1 MNNIRA
7 YEQRLQRINERL
19 TEIDKRL
26 EDYRR
31 KTPESFATEKI
42 SAVRG
47 EISSYLQKM
56 SSVLLK
62 VCKLSGGLLYVSDGR
77 VMYDGSLSLPRVDYG
92 NITEEVEKYENSVTS
107 SLKKMAASGVKKDG
121 LYDLGSGLM
130 TLYKIYSEID
140 SSRAEF
146 MRDYKSER
154 ETVGAGLTAEKKAL
168 NAEKVKIEKQ
178 ISQLRAGSS
187 KLRDSF
193 GFENMRQPSERPSEI
208 VLPYALGE
216 ADVKTWNVSDGILAV
231 FSSDPD
237 ASVNFI
243 KSLAVKFLYSYTG
256 SDKQILYLSKKT
268 NDEMNNFLRRLAGAL
283 PKDLFFSGIRHTD
296 SFDFERDLINAF
308 SLLKRELEDRSALLD
323 KENLSDILD
332 YNKRSSVDVKPPV
345 LVILNNYPFGFEH
358 AVDLDYFF
366 ENGRKAGIYFVV
378 VQTGEDLKL
387 NAWSSES
394 IADPQLYCDEM
405 PVISGEEIIFGSD
418 VYERLKINSRTCDA
432 LVSELSGSIKTEKKV
447 LSYYDVGFGSETA
460 GGEQVR
466 EVISVPI
473 GKIENKVYD
482 IEFAVSGKDET
493 KPIAYLLIGAPM
505 TGKSSLI
512 DSMIFNGCMKYS
524 PDDLEFYLIDFKDG
538 VSSATYAS
546 AARMPHIKVLAESSK
561 QEEAEIILKTLINEQ
576 TRRNN
581 ILKKHNC
588 KNLADYNAIAE
599 KHIPRIIVVI
609 DEVQKLFREEDSDYA
624 RAERL
629 AKDLEQIVREA
640 RSVGIHVVLASQDA
654 SRKMMSCVG
663 KFVPGRFCFGA
674 ALEDAENILS
684 RENAKRVLTEC
695 DKPGVAL
702 VSHNG
707 GADCSRIKIAYHESQ
722 EGQYAAKVREKWHN
736 YPVDIAI
743 VGQDGPLYAPDA
755 AKEKELYSSDPYEIP
770 FGESFY
776 DHTVSTFSFNNYNH
790 SLLLL
795 GEDERIQT
803 DIFKSV
809 IIGALRMNAKV
820 MLLDESRDFELQDI
834 FSGHPNV
841 SVFEAGTYLQMLKEV
856 YAEYKKRSENRRA
869 KHEPYFVILNNLAMV
884 DAFTDNAQLKQKAVS
899 NKSEED
905 LPDWYDSSWKSGFD
919 SDLNDGD
926 EKPVYGAET
935 FYEILGG
942 LGRVNNFYLC
952 FSLDKAQSVK
962 RGISVLSECDY
973 KVIHSP
979 FVESMSNIVGNIYK
993 NNLVSSCNENIVL
1006 LSEKGQSFMKVRY
1019 YKYDNDN
1026 ATFEY
1031 IRRTGSKK

>member
-1 MNNIRA
+1 MNNIRI
-7 YEQRLQRINERL
+7 YEQRLQQINERL
-19 TEIDKRL
+19 VSAEKQL

-47 EISSYLQKM
+47 EISAYLQKM
-56 SSVLLK
+56 SSILLK
-62 VCKLSGGLLYVSDGR
+62 VSKLSNGLLYVSGGQIVYGGD
-77 VMYDGSLSLPRVDYG
+77 VTLSHIDYR
-92 NITEEVEKYENSVTS
+92 NITEEVRKYENSIAV

-121 LYDLGSGLM
+121 LYDLGVGLM
-130 TLYKIYSEID
+130 SLYKIYSEID
-140 SSRAEF
+140 SYRDEF
-146 MRDYKSER
+146 MRDYKTER
-154 ETVGAGLTAEKKAL
+154 ETVGARLTAEKTTL
-168 NAEKVKIEKQ
+168 TAEKIIIEKQ
-178 ISQLRAGSS
+178 ISELRSGGR
-187 KLRDSF
+187 KLRETF
-193 GFENMRQPSERPSEI
+193 GFDNMCQPSERPTKI
-208 VLPYALGE
+208 VIPYALGE
-216 ADVKTWNVSDGILAV
+216 ADIKSWNVSDGILAL
-231 FSSDPD
+231 FSSDADD
-237 ASVNFI
+237 AVNFL
-243 KSLAVKFLYSYTG
+243 KSVAVKFLYSYTG

-268 NDEMNNFLRRLAGAL
+268 NDEMNNFLRRLSDTL
-283 PKDLFFSGIRHTD
+283 SKDLFFSGIRRTD
-296 SFDFERDLINAF
+296 SFDFEHDLINAF
-308 SLLKRELEDRSALLD
+308 SLLKRELEERSALLD
-323 KENLSDILD
+323 KENFADILA
-332 YNKRSSVDVKPPV
+332 YNKKSSADVKPPV

-378 VQTGEDLKL
+378 VQTKEELKSS
-387 NAWSSES
+387 AWSSET
-394 IADPQLYCDEM
+394 IADPQFYCDEM
-405 PVISGEEIIFGSD
+405 PVISGEKIVFGSD
-418 VYERLKINSRTCDA
+418 VYERLKIDSATCDA
-432 LVSELSGSIKTEKKV
+432 LVSALSKGAKNEKKV
-447 LSYYDVGFGSETA
+447 LSYYDIGFGSETA
-460 GGEQVR
+460 DGNPVR
-466 EVISVPI
+466 EVISIPI

-663 KFVPGRFCFGA
+663 KFVPGRFCFGS

-684 RENAKRVLTEC
+684 RENAKRVLSEC
-695 DKPGVAL
+695 NKPGVAL

-722 EGQYAAKVREKWHN
+722 EGQYAAKVREKWQN

-755 AKEKELYSSDPYEIP
+755 AKEKDLYSSDPYEIP

-834 FSGHPNV
+834 FGGHPNV

-856 YAEYKKRSENRRA
+856 YSEYKKRSENRRA

-884 DAFTDNAQLKQKAVS
+884 DAFIDNSQLKQKAVN
-899 NKSEED
+899 NKTEED

-919 SDLNDGD
+919 SGADDSD

-942 LGRVNNFYLC
+942 LSRVNNFYLC

-1006 LSEKGQSFMKVRY
+1006 VSEKGQSFMKVRY